1 MPVTYERVV
10 EALRCP
16 EWHVAVLALA
26 REARADVDD
35 PALLK
40 PIAKDVRA
48 ALAANRGAPALR
60 SAFAGVALARR
71 KLHVVADALR
81 PFTYEEGAL
90 RKIRWVLDELKQ
102 LVAGNPE
109 LHAHLGAIDSWVAFS
124 ALVALAREAEADLAK
139 TVSRSPIRT
148 LHAVIGMLDEDFH
161 SGRRPPFAT
170 LAPTAFEEL
179 DAEQAAAGAAQVVEL
194 LARMGRLG
202 GAGSAERLVPQDVA
216 RRLILAGYWLRELR
230 GQEILVYR
238 IGFKCISDAHSTFRI
253 EAPTDGL
260 GYALSYGYLQANH
273 TPALRVRPRLRERVE
288 LRTLAEAFS
297 EATRDA
303 SPYVLR
309 TESERPH
316 FGYRF
321 REGHAAAVASVVN
334 RGAAYREEELEL
346 RIAAAQ
352 LKVSPPELLDLEIA
366 RGVTTRDV
374 VRLQR
379 LLKFLALSRSAE
391 LDRSH
396 LSADDRR
403 EARLLYV
410 ETDTFLRVAASFG
423 LDRALAETL
432 VSTSSWDALEPSR
445 LDLQH
450 TPILALRG
458 HVLVPLAV
466 ASDSNL
472 IRNGLW
478 SSGRRPYPDGKID
491 PLVADLRL
499 AFEIAGLP
507 AWPNV
512 RYEWSG
518 KTYEIDLIAAVGSHL
533 FVFEAKNTLVPCSWF
548 ELRTTWDALE
558 KAAEQ
563 LDRHATA
570 LADATVRSRLSKRL
584 GMDVAAAPVATCMVV
599 AHPLLSGS
607 RVLGHPVRQCDVV
620 CNFVASGE
628 GTAWIGE
635 AGVTTRL
642 RPEGKLNEAELLG
655 LLDDDTGVYR
665 DAWAAG
671 LKRVR
676 PARIGK
682 ALIQV
687 VEYAFNPVVQLAR
700 SGLCTG
706 ERQAALEAAIARV
719 SSLADD
725 APRDEVDA
733 AWRDAA
739 AAHEAA
745 FASLEVAARA
755 ADVHGALEST
765 DVAAVEDPG
774 LPSVP

>member
-16 EWHVAVLALA
+16 EWHVAVSALA
-26 REARADVDD
+26 REAMADGDEQT
-35 PALLK
+35 LLK

-60 SAFAGVALARR
+60 SAFACVALARR
-71 KLHVVADALR
+71 DLHVVADALR
-81 PFTYEEGAL
+81 PFTYGVGAL
-90 RKIRWVLDELKQ
+90 RKIRWVLGELKQ
-102 LVAGNPE
+102 LVAGSPE
-109 LHAHLGAIDSWVAFS
+109 LHDHLGVIDSWIAFS
-124 ALVALAREAEADLAK
+124 ALVALARESEADLANA
-139 TVSRSPIRT
+139 VSRSPIRT
-148 LHAVIGMLDEDFH
+148 LHAVIGTLDDDFH
-161 SGRRPPFAT
+161 GGRRPPFAT
-170 LAPTAFEEL
+170 LAPTTFEEL
-179 DAEQAAAGAAQVVEL
+179 DSEQVAAGAAQVVEL

-202 GAGSAERLVPQDVA
+202 GRGSAERLVSQDVA
-216 RRLILAGYWLRELR
+216 RHLILAGYWLRELR

-238 IGFKCISDAHSTFRI
+238 MGFKCTLEARSTFRI
-253 EAPTDGL
+253 EAPTDSL

-288 LRTLAEAFS
+288 LRTFAEAFS

-303 SPYVLR
+303 SPYVLL
-309 TESERPH
+309 TDSERPH
-316 FGYRF
+316 FGYRLH
-321 REGHAAAVASVVN
+321 EGHAAAVASVVN

-374 VRLQR
+374 VRFQR

-410 ETDTFLRVAASFG
+410 EADTFLRVAATFG
-423 LDRALAETL
+423 LDRGLAETL
-432 VSTSSWDALEPSR
+432 VSTFSWDALEPSR

-450 TPILALRG
+450 TPILALRD
-458 HVLVPLAV
+458 HLLLPLAV

-478 SSGRRPYPDGKID
+478 SSGRRPYPDGKTD

-533 FVFEAKNTLVPCSWF
+533 FVFEAKNTLVPCTWF
-548 ELRTTWDALE
+548 ELRTTWDAVE
-558 KAAEQ
+558 KAAVQ

-570 LADATVRSRLSKRL
+570 LADASVRSRMSKRL
-584 GMDVAAAPVATCMVV
+584 GMDVAAARVATCIVV
-599 AHPLLSGS
+599 SHPLLSGS
-607 RVLGHPVRQCDVV
+607 RVQGHPVRQCDVV

-635 AGVTTRL
+635 TGVTTRL
-642 RPEGKLNEAELLG
+642 RSEGKLSEAELLG
-655 LLDDDTGVYR
+655 LLEEHTSVYR

-676 PARIGK
+676 PVRIGK
-682 ALIQV
+682 AVVHV

-706 ERQAALEAAIARV
+706 EIQAALEAAIVRV
-719 SSLADD
+719 NSLADN

-739 AAHEAA
+739 TAHEAA
-745 FASLEVAARA
+745 FASLDVAARA
-755 ADVHGALEST
+755 ANVPGALGSKN
-765 DVAAVEDPG
+765 VAALGEPG
-774 LPSVP
+774 LPPLP